1 MRINPHKT
9 VCAGTKG
16 IIISFRDANK
26 HRFLAYENVQ
36 VEEIQTKGHVKYQSL
51 EQPAFNKLQQKLYA
65 EAVYGLGYYSHEA
78 VQQMSKSKKLRVL
91 AKYAKAQR
99 ILNRWKQ
106 EIVYEKVDRFFMDL
120 FPKSSITKALVE
132 TNGYDREIRESH
144 TFKELGLSPQD
155 VASKLVETNLLPKD
169 FFELAV

>member
-51 EQPAFNKLQQKLYA
+51 E
-65 EAVYGLGYYSHEA
+65 
-78 VQQMSKSKKLRVL
+78 LRVL